1 MLIFGILLGRCFFFC
16 KFATEENFSMKYVAL
31 PNEVQHKLPF
41 YLAMEEYVARHLV
54 ADDYFFMWQVEPTVI
69 FGRNQLIGTEVDV
82 AYCRANSIEM
92 YRRKSGGGCVYADRD
107 NLMFSYITP
116 ANNVNLTFNRYM
128 LMVEHLLHK
137 LGIDAKTSGRNDIL
151 IDGKKVSGNAF
162 YHLPGRSIVHG
173 TMLYDTNLEKM
184 ARSTT
189 PSDAKLKS
197 KGVES
202 VRQHVTTLNKYIEIS
217 IEEFKRFVR
226 CNMCEGE
233 ILLDDNAVAAIKEI
247 EKSYLTDEFIYG
259 SNPAYTTVVRKR
271 IEGVGEFEARMEL
284 RDGVIKK
291 INLAGDYFLVG
302 DLDGA
307 LLAPL
312 KGVSFEPQKVAER
325 LADVKVENIILNLSK
340 QQFINFLFE

>member
-1 MLIFGILLGRCFFFC
+1 
-16 KFATEENFSMKYVAL
+16 MKYVAL
-31 PNEVQHKLPF
+31 PNEVQQKLPF

-69 FGRNQLIGTEVDV
+69 FGRNQLIDAEVDV
-82 AYCRANSIEM
+82 EYCRANSIAM

-107 NLMFSYITP
+107 NLMLSYIT
-116 ANNVNLTFNRYM
+116 ATSNVNLIFNRYM
-128 LMVEHLLHK
+128 LMVEHLLRK
-137 LGIDAKTSGRNDIL
+137 LGIDAKTTGRNDIL

-189 PSDAKLKS
+189 PSNAKLKS

-226 CNMCEGE
+226 CNMCDGE
-233 ILLDDNAVAAIKEI
+233 IQLDDKAVAAIKEI

-271 IEGVGEFEARMEL
+271 IEDVGEFEVRMEL

-291 INLAGDYFLVG
+291 INLAGDFFLVG
-302 DLDGA
+302 DLDGS

-312 KGVSFEPQKVAER
+312 KGVRFEPDKVADR

-340 QQFINFLFE
+340 QQFINLLFE